1 VLLEIEL
8 VEAFYTYKSGMSASI
23 IKKKTRQSRCSVD
36 LQEVLIPPLH
46 ALAIVLSLNGVP
58 CTDPRTPKIAKIM
71 LRVRF
76 ERDIW

>member
-1 VLLEIEL
+1 MLLEIEL
-8 VEAFYTYKSGMSASI
+8 VEAFYTYKSGMGASI
-23 IKKKTRQSRCSVD
+23 IKKTRQSRCSVD